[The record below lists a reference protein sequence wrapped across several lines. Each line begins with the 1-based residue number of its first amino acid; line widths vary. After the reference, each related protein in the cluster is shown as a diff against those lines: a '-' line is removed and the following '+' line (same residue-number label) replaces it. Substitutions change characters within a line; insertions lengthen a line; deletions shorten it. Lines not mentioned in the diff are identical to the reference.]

1 MKIKID
7 LKIFIFAIIFLLTK
21 QIRIYGI
28 LMLFA
33 LIHECGH
40 LLVGII
46 LKFKPLKLEIMP
58 YGLSIDFKVECNDYN
73 KKIKKGTMLSLKKML
88 IAFAG
93 PFTNLIIV
101 LVFIM
106 FNINL
111 FGIERELVIYSNILI
126 GLFNLIPIYPL
137 DGGRILKELLHFFI
151 GLEKSDKYTNITSK
165 ITIFLITFL
174 CSIIILYI
182 RNIAMIIILTYLWYI
197 VLKEDRRYY
206 NREKI
211 RSVYNHI
218 KSNNEVSNLNY

>member
-1 MKIKID
+1 MKIRID

-73 KKIKKGTMLSLKKML
+73 KKIKKRTMLSLKKML

-151 GLEKSDKYTNITSK
+151 GLEKSDKYTNATSK
-165 ITIFLITFL
+165 ITIFLLTFL
-174 CSIIILYI
+174 SSIIILYI
-182 RNIAMIIILTYLWYI
+182 RNIAIIIILSYLWYI